1 MNLTER
7 TTQLEN
13 ATTQLENAASWLSAR
28 LGVTFEPAE
37 DEPAEDEPAEDE
49 PAEDEPAEDEPAEAI
64 QKWTVNGPLKE
75 AEEAIQKDRSRRRK
89 KLFFKC

>member
-28 LGVTFEPAE
+28 LGVTF
-37 DEPAEDEPAEDE
+37 E